1 MPSTGWSNKIMRR
14 LKLLFASSIGKKF
27 IAAITGLIMFGFL
40 VGHAAGH
47 MKIFTGADAAG
58 VPHIDH
64 YGQFLKDFGAPALP
78 PMLALWG
85 ARMFLLGAVV
95 LHVVTVILL
104 SDQNKRA
111 RPVGY
116 VKKKRSAASPAA
128 LYMMFTGTA
137 ILAFIVLHILHFT
150 SGSLPLLGKHTHGA
164 VYSNMMNSFS
174 GSHWWVA
181 LAYIIMM
188 VVIGF
193 HLYHGVWSLFQ
204 TLGLDNPDRN
214 IFLRAF
220 AIIFAVGVSAAFI
233 LVPLS
238 FLSGQMPEAVEYSH
252 ELLSKH

>member
-1 MPSTGWSNKIMRR
+1 MKR

-85 ARMFLLGAVV
+85 ARLFLLGSVI

-128 LYMMFTGTA
+128 LYMMVTGTA

-150 SGSLPLLGKHTHGA
+150 TGSLPLLGEHEHGE
-164 VYSNMMNSFS
+164 VYNNMLASFS
-174 GSHWWVA
+174 IWWVA

-214 IFLRAF
+214 KYLRAF
-220 AIIFAVGVSAAFI
+220 AIIFAIGVSATFI
-233 LVPLS
+233 LIPVS
-238 FLSGQMPEAVEYSH
+238 FLFGDMPAAAEYSH
-252 ELLSKH
+252 DLLSKH

>member
-1 MPSTGWSNKIMRR
+1 MKR

-27 IAAITGLIMFGFL
+27 VAAITGLIMFGFL

-47 MKIFTGADAAG
+47 LKIFTGADAAG

-85 ARMFLLGAVV
+85 ARVFLLTSVI
-95 LHVVTVILL
+95 LHVLVVIQL
-104 SDQNKRA
+104 SDKNKKA
-111 RPVGY
+111 RPVDY

-128 LYMMFTGTA
+128 LYMMVTGTL

-150 SGSLPLLGKHTHGA
+150 AGSFSAVLGEFKHGA
-164 VYSNMMNSFS
+164 VYNNMVHSFS
-174 GSHWWVA
+174 KPWVA
-181 LAYIIMM
+181 IPYMIMM
-188 VVIGF
+188 VIIGF

-214 IFLRAF
+214 ALLRAF
-220 AIIFAVGVSAAFI
+220 AMVFAIGVSATFCLI
-233 LVPLS
+233 PLS
-238 FLSGQMPEAVEYSH
+238 FMFGGDVGVDSEGMNRIYEYSH
-252 ELLSKH
+252 DKLSNH

>member
-1 MPSTGWSNKIMRR
+1 MKR

-47 MKIFTGADAAG
+47 MKIFTGADSAG
-58 VPHIDH
+58 IPHIDH

-85 ARMFLLGAVV
+85 ARLFLLGAVV
-95 LHVVTVILL
+95 LHVVTVIML
-104 SDQNKRA
+104 SDQNKKA

-116 VKKKRSAASPAA
+116 IKKKRAAASPAA
-128 LYMMFTGTA
+128 IYMMVTGSA

-150 SGSLPLLGKHTHGA
+150 TGNLPMLGEHKHGE
-164 VYSNMMNSFS
+164 VYNNMVNSFS
-174 GSHWWVA
+174 IWWVS

-214 IFLRAF
+214 MFLRSF
-220 AIIFAVGVSAAFI
+220 AIGFAILLTVMFS

-238 FLSGQMPEAVEYSH
+238 FFFSEGMQQIFEYDH
-252 ELLSKH
+252 NLLSNH

>member
-1 MPSTGWSNKIMRR
+1 MKR

-47 MKIFTGADAAG
+47 MKIFTGADSAG
-58 VPHIDH
+58 IPHIDH

-85 ARMFLLGAVV
+85 ARLFLLGSVV

-104 SDQNKRA
+104 SDQNKKA

-116 VKKKRSAASPAA
+116 VKTKRAMASPAA
-128 LYMMFTGTA
+128 LYMMVTGTA

-150 SGSLPLLGKHTHGA
+150 TGNLPMLGEHEHGY
-164 VYSNMMNSFS
+164 VYQNMMNSFS
-174 GSHWWVA
+174 IWWVS

-193 HLYHGVWSLFQ
+193 HMYHGVWSLFQ

-214 IFLRAF
+214 FYLRAF
-220 AIIFAVGVSAAFI
+220 AIVFAIGVSATFI

-238 FLSGQMPEAVEYSH
+238 FLSGQMPEAAEYSH
-252 ELLSKH
+252 ELLSNH

>member
-1 MPSTGWSNKIMRR
+1 MKR

-40 VGHAAGH
+40 AGHAAGH
-47 MKIFTGADAAG
+47 MKIFTGADANG

-104 SDQNKRA
+104 SDQNKKA
-111 RPVGY
+111 RPVDY
-116 VKKKRSAASPAA
+116 VVKKRSAASPAA
-128 LYMMFTGTA
+128 LYMMITGSL
-137 ILAFIVLHILHFT
+137 ILVFIVLHILHFT
-150 SGSLPLLGKHTHGA
+150 TGNLQLLGQHDHGY
-164 VYSNMMNSFS
+164 VYRNMQNSFQNPL
-174 GSHWWVA
+174 VA
-181 LAYIIMM
+181 LAYVAMM

-214 IFLRAF
+214 VYLRGF
-220 AIIFAVGVSAAFI
+220 AILFSIVVTVMFC

-238 FLSGQMPEAVEYSH
+238 FLLPVLPEAQDYSH
-252 ELLSKH
+252 ELLSNH

>member
-1 MPSTGWSNKIMRR
+1 MKR

-27 IAAITGLIMFGFL
+27 IAAITGLVMFGFL

-47 MKIFTGADAAG
+47 MKIFTGADANG
-58 VPHIDH
+58 VPHIDQ

-85 ARMFLLGAVV
+85 ARLFLLGAVV

-104 SDQNKRA
+104 SDQNKKA

-116 VKKKRSAASPAA
+116 IKKKRAAASPAA
-128 LYMMFTGTA
+128 LYMMVTGTA

-150 SGSLPLLGKHTHGA
+150 TGNLELLGEHEHGY
-164 VYSNMMNSFS
+164 VYQNMMNSFS
-174 GSHWWVA
+174 VWWVS

-214 IFLRAF
+214 KYLRAF
-220 AIIFAVGVSAAFI
+220 AVIFAIGVSATFI
-233 LVPLS
+233 LVPVA
-238 FLSGQMPEAVEYSH
+238 FLSGQMPAAVPYDH
-252 ELLSKH
+252 DLLSTH

>member
-1 MPSTGWSNKIMRR
+1 MKR

-58 VPHIDH
+58 IPHIDH

-85 ARMFLLGAVV
+85 ARLFLLGAVV
-95 LHVVTVILL
+95 LHVVTVIML
-104 SDQNKRA
+104 SDQNKKA

-116 VKKKRSAASPAA
+116 VKTKRSMASPAA
-128 LYMMFTGTA
+128 LYMMVTGTA

-150 SGSLPLLGKHTHGA
+150 TGNLPMLGNHEHGE
-164 VYSNMMNSFS
+164 VYNNMVNSFS
-174 GSHWWVA
+174 IWWVS

-214 IFLRAF
+214 AFLRAF
-220 AIIFAVGVSAAFI
+220 AIGFAILLTVMFS

-238 FLSGQMPEAVEYSH
+238 FFFSGDMQQIYEYDH
-252 ELLSKH
+252 NLLSKH

>member
-1 MPSTGWSNKIMRR
+1 MKR

-40 VGHAAGH
+40 AGHAAGH
-47 MKIFTGADAAG
+47 MKIFTGADAEG

-85 ARMFLLGAVV
+85 ARLFLLGAVV

-104 SDQNKRA
+104 SDQNKKA
-111 RPVGY
+111 RPVDY
-116 VKKKRSAASPAA
+116 VVKKRAAASPAA
-128 LYMMFTGTA
+128 LYMMFTGSL
-137 ILAFIVLHILHFT
+137 ILVFIVLHILHFT
-150 SGSLPLLGKHTHGA
+150 TGNLQLLGQHDHGY
-164 VYSNMMNSFS
+164 VYRNMMNSFQNPLVS
-174 GSHWWVA
+174 
-181 LAYIIMM
+181 LAYVAMM

-193 HLYHGVWSLFQ
+193 HMYHGVWSLFQ

-214 IFLRAF
+214 FYLRAF
-220 AIIFAVGVSAAFI
+220 AIVFSIAVTAMFC

-238 FLSGQMPEAVEYSH
+238 FLLRLMPEAQDYSH
-252 ELLSKH
+252 ELLSNH

>member
-1 MPSTGWSNKIMRR
+1 MKR

-27 IAAITGLIMFGFL
+27 VAAITGLIMFGFL

-47 MKIFTGADAAG
+47 MKIFTGADSAG
-58 VPHIDH
+58 IPHIDS

-85 ARMFLLGAVV
+85 ARLFLLGAVV

-104 SDQNKRA
+104 SDQNKKA

-116 VKKKRSAASPAA
+116 VKKKRAMASPAA
-128 LYMMFTGTA
+128 LYMMVTGTA

-150 SGSLPLLGKHTHGA
+150 TGSLPLLGEHEHGY
-164 VYSNMMNSFS
+164 VYNNMMSSFS
-174 GSHWWVA
+174 IWWVS

-214 IFLRAF
+214 MYLRAF
-220 AIIFAVGVSAAFI
+220 AVLFAIGVSATFI

-238 FLSGQMPEAVEYSH
+238 FMSGQMPEAAEYSH

>member
-1 MPSTGWSNKIMRR
+1 MKR

-27 IAAITGLIMFGFL
+27 VAAITGLIMFGFL

-47 MKIFTGADAAG
+47 MKIFTGADANG
-58 VPHIDH
+58 IPHIDH

-85 ARMFLLGAVV
+85 ARLFLLGAVV
-95 LHVVTVILL
+95 LHIVTVILL
-104 SDQNKRA
+104 SDQNKKA

-116 VKKKRSAASPAA
+116 VKKKRAAASPAA
-128 LYMMFTGTA
+128 LYMMVTGSL

-150 SGSLPLLGKHTHGA
+150 TGSLPLLGDHEHGA
-164 VYSNMMNSFS
+164 VYANMMNSFS
-174 GSHWWVA
+174 NPLVSFT
-181 LAYIIMM
+181 YIFMM
-188 VVIGF
+188 VIIGF

-214 IFLRAF
+214 TALRAF
-220 AIIFAVGVSAAFI
+220 AILFAVGVSATFI
-233 LVPLS
+233 LIPVV
-238 FLSGQMPEAVEYSH
+238 FMFGMMPEAAEYSH